1 MLQIYLEKNV
11 KGKLRGAE
19 YIVAVPTNITKVEKK
34 AFSDIFYK
42 SKLKPKSVLLCEKPI
57 ADAVGFGL
65 DVSEPTGIMIVDIG
79 ADTTEISVISL
90 GGLVLSDLLHYGG
103 NKIDESIITYVKRKY
118 NLVIGQKTAQAMK
131 ERLGSG
137 VPGKTET
144 MGVVGRDVV
153 SGLPVEIEMSAAV
166 VYEAIKD
173 HLGTICNAI
182 KMILEKTPPELSA
195 DIIDHGIT
203 LTGGGGLLHGL
214 VHPEGGHILLIRHPK
229 DTYEGKCP
237 FHKNCVEGL
246 AAGPSIE
253 ARWGKKAAELA
264 DRDEV
269 WEMEAY
275 YIAQA
280 ITDYILSYSPQK
292 IILWGGVMHQE
303 KLFGMVR
310 KEVLNLLN
318 GYVAHETITEHI
330 DQYIVP
336 PALGED
342 PGIMGAIKLGLDALG

>member
-1 MLQIYLEKNV
+1 MLIGGIEAGGTKMVCAVGDENGVV
-11 KGKLRGAE
+11 KDRTSF
-19 YIVAVPTNITKVEKK
+19 PTRQPEETFADMIAYYRNWDIQALGIGCFGPVDLNRQSRTYGYITKTPKPGWGNCDIVG
-34 AFSDIFYK
+34 AFK
-42 SKLKPKSVLLCEKPI
+42 
-57 ADAVGFGL
+57 DALGVPVGFDTDVNGAVLGEVTWGAAKGL
-65 DVSEPTGIMIVDIG
+65 DSAIYITIGTGVG
-79 ADTTEISVISL
+79 V
-90 GGLVLSDLLHYGG
+90 GV
-103 NKIDESIITYVKRKY
+103 YV
-118 NLVIGQKTAQAMK
+118 N
-131 ERLGSG
+131 
-137 VPGKTET
+137 
-144 MGVVGRDVV
+144 
-153 SGLPVEIEMSAAV
+153 
-166 VYEAIKD
+166 
-173 HLGTICNAI
+173 
-182 KMILEKTPPELSA
+182 
-195 DIIDHGIT
+195 
-203 LTGGGGLLHGL
+203 GGLLHGL

-342 PGIMGAIKLGLDALG
+342 PAIKGAINLGLHAKG

>member
-1 MLQIYLEKNV
+1 MLIGGIEAGGTKMVCAVGDENGVIKDRTSFPTRQPEETFADMIAYYKNWDIQAL
-11 KGKLRGAE
+11 GIGCFGPLDLNRQSRTYG
-19 YIVAVPTNITKVEKK
+19 YITKTPKPGWGNCDIVG
-34 AFSDIFYK
+34 AFK
-42 SKLKPKSVLLCEKPI
+42 
-57 ADAVGFGL
+57 DALGVPVGFDTDVNGAVLGEVTWGAAKGL
-65 DVSEPTGIMIVDIG
+65 DSAIYITIGTGVG
-79 ADTTEISVISL
+79 V
-90 GGLVLSDLLHYGG
+90 GV
-103 NKIDESIITYVKRKY
+103 YV
-118 NLVIGQKTAQAMK
+118 N
-131 ERLGSG
+131 
-137 VPGKTET
+137 
-144 MGVVGRDVV
+144 
-153 SGLPVEIEMSAAV
+153 
-166 VYEAIKD
+166 
-173 HLGTICNAI
+173 
-182 KMILEKTPPELSA
+182 
-195 DIIDHGIT
+195 
-203 LTGGGGLLHGL
+203 GGLLHGL

-280 ITDYILSYSPQK
+280 ITDYIFSYSPQK

>member
-1 MLQIYLEKNV
+1 MLIGGIEAGGTKMV
-11 KGKLRGAE
+11 C
-19 YIVAVPTNITKVEKK
+19 AVGDENGVIKDRTSFPTRQPEETFADMIAYYRNWDIQALGIGCFGPLDLNRQSRTYGYITKTPMPGWGNCDIVG
-34 AFSDIFYK
+34 AFK
-42 SKLKPKSVLLCEKPI
+42 
-57 ADAVGFGL
+57 DALGVPVGFDTDVNGAVLGEVTWGAAKGL
-65 DVSEPTGIMIVDIG
+65 DSAIYITIGTGVG
-79 ADTTEISVISL
+79 V
-90 GGLVLSDLLHYGG
+90 GV
-103 NKIDESIITYVKRKY
+103 YV
-118 NLVIGQKTAQAMK
+118 N
-131 ERLGSG
+131 
-137 VPGKTET
+137 
-144 MGVVGRDVV
+144 
-153 SGLPVEIEMSAAV
+153 
-166 VYEAIKD
+166 
-173 HLGTICNAI
+173 
-182 KMILEKTPPELSA
+182 
-195 DIIDHGIT
+195 
-203 LTGGGGLLHGL
+203 GGLLHGL

-318 GYVAHETITEHI
+318 GYVAHEMITEHI

>member
-1 MLQIYLEKNV
+1 MLIGGIEAGGTKMVCAVGDENGVIKDRTSFPTRQPEETFADMIAYYKNWDIQALGIGCFGPV
-11 KGKLRGAE
+11 DLNRQSRTYG
-19 YIVAVPTNITKVEKK
+19 YITKTPKPGWGNCDIVG
-34 AFSDIFYK
+34 AFK
-42 SKLKPKSVLLCEKPI
+42 
-57 ADAVGFGL
+57 DALGVPVGFDTDVNGAVLGEVTWGAAKGL
-65 DVSEPTGIMIVDIG
+65 DSAIYITIGTGVG
-79 ADTTEISVISL
+79 V
-90 GGLVLSDLLHYGG
+90 GV
-103 NKIDESIITYVKRKY
+103 YV
-118 NLVIGQKTAQAMK
+118 N
-131 ERLGSG
+131 
-137 VPGKTET
+137 
-144 MGVVGRDVV
+144 
-153 SGLPVEIEMSAAV
+153 
-166 VYEAIKD
+166 
-173 HLGTICNAI
+173 
-182 KMILEKTPPELSA
+182 
-195 DIIDHGIT
+195 
-203 LTGGGGLLHGL
+203 GGLLHGL

-269 WEMEAY
+269 WDMEAY

-280 ITDYILSYSPQK
+280 ITDYIFSYSPQK

>member
-1 MLQIYLEKNV
+1 MLIGGIEAGGTKMV
-11 KGKLRGAE
+11 C
-19 YIVAVPTNITKVEKK
+19 AVGDENGVIKDRTSFPTRQPEETFADMIAYYRNWDIQALGIGCFGPLDLNRQSRTYGYITKTPKPGWGNCDIVG
-34 AFSDIFYK
+34 AFK
-42 SKLKPKSVLLCEKPI
+42 
-57 ADAVGFGL
+57 DALGVPVGFDTDVNGAVLGEVTWGAAKGL
-65 DVSEPTGIMIVDIG
+65 DSAIYITIGTGVG
-79 ADTTEISVISL
+79 V
-90 GGLVLSDLLHYGG
+90 GV
-103 NKIDESIITYVKRKY
+103 YV
-118 NLVIGQKTAQAMK
+118 N
-131 ERLGSG
+131 
-137 VPGKTET
+137 
-144 MGVVGRDVV
+144 
-153 SGLPVEIEMSAAV
+153 
-166 VYEAIKD
+166 
-173 HLGTICNAI
+173 
-182 KMILEKTPPELSA
+182 
-195 DIIDHGIT
+195 
-203 LTGGGGLLHGL
+203 GGLLHGL

-237 FHKNCVEGL
+237 FHKNCVEGR

-318 GYVAHETITEHI
+318 GYVAHEMITEHI

-336 PALGED
+336 PALGEN

>member
-1 MLQIYLEKNV
+1 MV
-11 KGKLRGAE
+11 C
-19 YIVAVPTNITKVEKK
+19 AVGDENGVIKDRTSFPTRQPEETFADMIAYYRNWDIQALGIGCFGPVDLNRQSRTYGYITKTPKPGWGNCDIVG
-34 AFSDIFYK
+34 AFK
-42 SKLKPKSVLLCEKPI
+42 
-57 ADAVGFGL
+57 DALGVPVGFDTDVNGAVLGEVTWGAAKGL
-65 DVSEPTGIMIVDIG
+65 DSAIYITIGTGVG
-79 ADTTEISVISL
+79 V
-90 GGLVLSDLLHYGG
+90 GV
-103 NKIDESIITYVKRKY
+103 YV
-118 NLVIGQKTAQAMK
+118 N
-131 ERLGSG
+131 
-137 VPGKTET
+137 
-144 MGVVGRDVV
+144 
-153 SGLPVEIEMSAAV
+153 
-166 VYEAIKD
+166 
-173 HLGTICNAI
+173 
-182 KMILEKTPPELSA
+182 
-195 DIIDHGIT
+195 
-203 LTGGGGLLHGL
+203 GGLLHGL

-318 GYVAHETITEHI
+318 GYVAHEMITEHI

>member
-1 MLQIYLEKNV
+1 MLIGGIEAGGTKMV
-11 KGKLRGAE
+11 C
-19 YIVAVPTNITKVEKK
+19 AVGDENGVIKDRTSFPTRQPEETFADMIAYYRNWDIQALGIGCFGPLDLNRQSRTYGYITKTPKPGWGNCDIVG
-34 AFSDIFYK
+34 AFK
-42 SKLKPKSVLLCEKPI
+42 
-57 ADAVGFGL
+57 DALGVPVGFDTDVNGAVLGEVTWGAAKGL
-65 DVSEPTGIMIVDIG
+65 DSAIYITIGTGVG
-79 ADTTEISVISL
+79 V
-90 GGLVLSDLLHYGG
+90 GV
-103 NKIDESIITYVKRKY
+103 YV
-118 NLVIGQKTAQAMK
+118 N
-131 ERLGSG
+131 
-137 VPGKTET
+137 
-144 MGVVGRDVV
+144 
-153 SGLPVEIEMSAAV
+153 
-166 VYEAIKD
+166 
-173 HLGTICNAI
+173 
-182 KMILEKTPPELSA
+182 
-195 DIIDHGIT
+195 
-203 LTGGGGLLHGL
+203 GGLLHGL

-280 ITDYILSYSPQK
+280 ITDYIFSYSPQK

-318 GYVAHETITEHI
+318 GYVAHEMITEHI

-336 PALGED
+336 PALGEN

>member
-1 MLQIYLEKNV
+1 MLIGGIEAGGTKMVCAVGDENGVV
-11 KGKLRGAE
+11 KDRTSF
-19 YIVAVPTNITKVEKK
+19 PTRQPEETFADMIAYYRNWDIQALGIGCFGPVDLNRQSRTYGYITKTPKPGWGNCDIVG
-34 AFSDIFYK
+34 AFK
-42 SKLKPKSVLLCEKPI
+42 
-57 ADAVGFGL
+57 DALGVPVGFDTDVNGAVLGEVTWGAAKGL
-65 DVSEPTGIMIVDIG
+65 DSAIYITIGTGVG
-79 ADTTEISVISL
+79 V
-90 GGLVLSDLLHYGG
+90 GV
-103 NKIDESIITYVKRKY
+103 YV
-118 NLVIGQKTAQAMK
+118 N
-131 ERLGSG
+131 
-137 VPGKTET
+137 
-144 MGVVGRDVV
+144 
-153 SGLPVEIEMSAAV
+153 
-166 VYEAIKD
+166 
-173 HLGTICNAI
+173 
-182 KMILEKTPPELSA
+182 
-195 DIIDHGIT
+195 
-203 LTGGGGLLHGL
+203 GGLLHGL

-318 GYVAHETITEHI
+318 GYVAHEMITEHI

>member
-1 MLQIYLEKNV
+1 MVCAVGDENGVIKDRTSFPTRQPEETFADMIAYYKNWDIQALGIGCFGPV
-11 KGKLRGAE
+11 DLNRQSRTYG
-19 YIVAVPTNITKVEKK
+19 YITKTPKPGWGNCDIVG
-34 AFSDIFYK
+34 AFK
-42 SKLKPKSVLLCEKPI
+42 
-57 ADAVGFGL
+57 DALGVPVGFDTDVNGAVLGEVTWGAAKGL
-65 DVSEPTGIMIVDIG
+65 DSAIYITIGTGVG
-79 ADTTEISVISL
+79 V
-90 GGLVLSDLLHYGG
+90 GV
-103 NKIDESIITYVKRKY
+103 YV
-118 NLVIGQKTAQAMK
+118 N
-131 ERLGSG
+131 
-137 VPGKTET
+137 
-144 MGVVGRDVV
+144 
-153 SGLPVEIEMSAAV
+153 
-166 VYEAIKD
+166 
-173 HLGTICNAI
+173 
-182 KMILEKTPPELSA
+182 
-195 DIIDHGIT
+195 
-203 LTGGGGLLHGL
+203 GGLLHGL